1 MEPQAGTIRTPA
13 LLTRSAMVL
22 DGIDELPLRRRSSLP
37 LQMLAGLVLGLIIG
51 TTWPSAGKALQPI
64 GTAFI
69 QAIQMIVIPLI
80 FSAVALGVYRMGEN
94 TRQLGRV
101 AVVAFA
107 WFYIATLF
115 AVLIALGLNGLL
127 HPGRGANLVPT
138 GTVSANLALS
148 VDWTKYL
155 LDLIPSN
162 IVAAMAAQRV
172 LPTLVFAILFG
183 LGLARIGEAA
193 RPVVMLMQAV
203 LAAMFRITGWII
215 ALSPLAIFAIMAWLF
230 ATQGMTA
237 IVAVAALIGSMYLG
251 LLLMVLCFWL
261 VLALLR
267 ENPVAITRNVL
278 EPVLLAF
285 TTRSSEVTLPVH
297 METLERMGVPNKV
310 VSLVLPLGYSFNL
323 DGSTLYVTL
332 AVTFLAEAYHVQLT
346 WASELTILVTAMIAS
361 KGIANIPSGGL
372 VALATVLTAIGLPI
386 EAIAII
392 AGVDAFM
399 DMGRTAVNVFGN
411 TVAVKLVQRLGGPGV
426 ADSDLS
432 VALVPARVI

>member
-1 MEPQAGTIRTPA
+1 MRRAIVNHDTNATPA
-13 LLTRSAMVL
+13 
-22 DGIDELPLRRRSSLP
+22 RRRSTLP
-37 LQMLAGLVLGLIIG
+37 IQMLAGLALGLVVGIE
-51 TTWPSAGKALQPI
+51 WPSVGKSLQPI

-80 FSAVALGVYRMGEN
+80 FAAVTLGVYRMGEN
-94 TRQLGRV
+94 ARQLGRV
-101 AVVAFA
+101 AVVAFV
-107 WFYIATLF
+107 WFYVATLF
-115 AVLIALGLNGLL
+115 AVLVALGLNGLF
-127 HPGRGANLVPT
+127 HPGAGANLVAT
-138 GTVSANLALS
+138 GNVPPNLALS

-155 LDLIPSN
+155 LDLIPTN

-172 LPTLVFAILFG
+172 LPTLVFAVLFG
-183 LGLARIGEAA
+183 LGLARIGQATA
-193 RPVVMLMQAV
+193 RPVVMLLEAV
-203 LAAMFRITGWII
+203 LATMFRVTGWII

-230 ATQGMTA
+230 ATQGLAT
-237 IVAVAALIGSMYLG
+237 IAALARLIGLMYLG
-251 LLLMVLCFWL
+251 LLLMVLACWL

-267 ENPVAITRNVL
+267 ENPFVITRRVL

-310 VSLVLPLGYSFNL
+310 VALVLPLGYSFNL

-332 AVTFLAEAYHVQLT
+332 AVTFLAEAYHVELT
-346 WASELTILVTAMIAS
+346 WAAELTILVTAMIAS
-361 KGIANIPSGGL
+361 KGIANVPSGGL
-372 VALATVLTAIGLPI
+372 VALATVLTAIGLPV

-411 TVAVKLVQRLGGPGV
+411 TVAVKLVQRLGGLG
-426 ADSDLS
+426 AAASDLS
-432 VALVPARVI
+432 VEEAPAVIVPAH

>member
-1 MEPQAGTIRTPA
+1 MNHDTNATPA
-13 LLTRSAMVL
+13 
-22 DGIDELPLRRRSSLP
+22 RRRSTLP
-37 LQMLAGLVLGLIIG
+37 IQMLAGLALALVVGIE
-51 TTWPSAGKALQPI
+51 WPSVGKSLQPI

-80 FSAVALGVYRMGEN
+80 FAAVTLGVYRMGEN
-94 TRQLGRV
+94 ARQLGRV
-101 AVVAFA
+101 AVVAFV
-107 WFYIATLF
+107 WFYVATLF
-115 AVLIALGLNGLL
+115 AVLVALGLNGLF
-127 HPGRGANLVPT
+127 HPGAGANLVAT
-138 GTVSANLALS
+138 GNVPPNLALS

-155 LDLIPSN
+155 LDLIPTN

-172 LPTLVFAILFG
+172 LPTLVFAVLFG
-183 LGLARIGEAA
+183 LGLARIGQATA
-193 RPVVMLMQAV
+193 RPVVMLLEAV
-203 LAAMFRITGWII
+203 LATMFRVTGWII

-230 ATQGMTA
+230 ATQGLAT
-237 IVAVAALIGSMYLG
+237 IAALARLIGLMYLG
-251 LLLMVLCFWL
+251 LLLMVLACWL

-267 ENPVAITRNVL
+267 ENPFVITRRVL

-310 VSLVLPLGYSFNL
+310 VALVLPLGYSFNL

-332 AVTFLAEAYHVQLT
+332 AVTFLAEAYHVELT
-346 WASELTILVTAMIAS
+346 WAAELTILVTAMIAS
-361 KGIANIPSGGL
+361 KGIANVPSGGL
-372 VALATVLTAIGLPI
+372 VALATVLTAIGLPV

-411 TVAVKLVQRLGGPGV
+411 TVAVKLVQRLGGLG
-426 ADSDLS
+426 AAASDLS
-432 VALVPARVI
+432 VEEAPAVIVPAH